1 VIEITNFQRDFPDS
15 DYNEEM
21 AYFKVVSQFDLAK
34 STVEYKQKERYEEV
48 VKFYL
53 ELIDKYPQSSYLK
66 TAEKRYTE
74 SQNEVVRIAKIE
86 AEYKALQEK
95 EKSNTSKIA
104 TSPQ

>member
-1 VIEITNFQRDFPDS
+1 
-15 DYNEEM
+15 M
-21 AYFKVVSQFDLAK
+21 AYLKVVSQYELAK
-34 STVEYKQKERYEEV
+34 STVEFKQKERYEEV

-53 ELIDKYPQSSYLK
+53 EFIDKYPQSSYLK
-66 TAEKRYTE
+66 TAEKWYTE